1 METWS
6 SALCRLAGNALLALS
21 LGILLYLGLRYFTE
35 GVADAQY
42 WLAVVLTAPLGLYLG
57 IYLIDGVRAGRLPVG
72 RHAIVRVTQP
82 VRYWLWMIW
91 FGVGVALLFCV
102 WVYAAGK
109 LT

>member
-1 METWS
+1 MESWS
-6 SALCRLAGNALLALS
+6 SALRRFVGTALVVVS
-21 LGILLYLGLRYFTE
+21 LGILLYLGLRYFIG

-42 WLAVVLTAPLGLYLG
+42 WLVVVLTAPLGLYLRL
-57 IYLIDGVRAGRLPVG
+57 YLIDGLRTGRLPVD
-72 RHAIVRVTQP
+72 RHAVVRVTQP

-102 WVYAAGK
+102 WAYAAGN